1 MRKLFPVLAAFLLL
15 VVLVVQAQDDGKGG
29 GKGGGGKAAK
39 GGGGGGGPKNLQI
52 LTQATLLP
60 TMQAFVPALG
70 LGDKGGCN
78 YCHVDD
84 RSSDEKMQKLIAR
97 NMIAM
102 VREINMRFQDGKQ
115 HVTCYTCHRGNP
127 KPEMTP

>member
-1 MRKLFPVLAAFLLL
+1 MRKLGSIFAAFLVF
-15 VVLVVQAQDDGKGG
+15 VVLAIQAQDDAKGKGG
-29 GKGGGGKAAK
+29 GKGGPPK
-39 GGGGGGGPKNLQI
+39 GGGGGAPKNLQI
-52 LTQATLLP
+52 LTQVTLLP

-70 LGDKGGCN
+70 LAEKGGCT

-84 RSSDEKMQKLIAR
+84 RSSDEKKQKLIAR

-115 HVTCYTCHRGNP
+115 HVTCYTCHRGNTT
-127 KPEMTP
+127 PEMTP